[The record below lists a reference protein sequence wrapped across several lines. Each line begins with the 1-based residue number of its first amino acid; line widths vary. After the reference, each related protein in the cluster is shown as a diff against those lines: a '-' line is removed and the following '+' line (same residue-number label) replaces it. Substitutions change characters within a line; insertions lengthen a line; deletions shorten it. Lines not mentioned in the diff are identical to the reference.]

1 MDLSEFD
8 KCNWP
13 LSLLYLSIVNAPPVL
28 VEFRE
33 RAGQRSQKPAQ
44 NTLCSKCCALSD
56 WSTEIERTIHAHS
69 LFLIDFKCLELLQDI
84 TPEGRGR
91 RTAHLAWVVAT
102 VARTARLVWV
112 VVSIAHAA
120 LIPMEYTITRAV
132 VMVIPFAAASLP
144 FPFVLLHSSLPA
156 WPSSSLPMTD
166 PSVLHCFSL
175 HFSLLVGTMSML
187 RSGRETSS
195 CRS

>member
-69 LFLIDFKCLELLQDI
+69 LFLIDFKCLELLQDT

-102 VARTARLVWV
+102 VARTA
-112 VVSIAHAA
+112 
-120 LIPMEYTITRAV
+120 LILIEDVITRAAV
-132 VMVIPFAAASLP
+132 TEILFAAASLP
-144 FPFVLLHSSLPA
+144 FPFVLLLSSSPA
-156 WPSSSLPMTD
+156 WPSSSPRMTES
-166 PSVLHCFSL
+166 SVSRSFSL
-175 HFSLLVGTMSML
+175 LCNSLVGTMSML
-187 RSGRETSS
+187 RSGRETSN